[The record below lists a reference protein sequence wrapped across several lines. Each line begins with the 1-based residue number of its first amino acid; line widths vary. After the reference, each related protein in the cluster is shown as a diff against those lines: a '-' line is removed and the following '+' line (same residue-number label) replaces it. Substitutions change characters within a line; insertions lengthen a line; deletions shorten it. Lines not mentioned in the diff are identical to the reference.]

1 MTHRIVL
8 MSRPHHLP
16 PLPEI
21 WSASVM
27 TFTSY
32 LIFLLGL
39 SGSCRVTESADQ
51 QNVND
56 LLKVFADRLSKIPT
70 KDDLAALETR
80 FNAKLDGL
88 KSDLEALIKGGSR
101 KDEGNNEGENNHGR
115 KRRSMQEPDFFAS
128 DYRLGLLSAEVRKSS
143 FNETCKFVEQ
153 ILTVQTEQA
162 AILEEIRN
170 TTAKIFQRNGSI
182 LNEAELS
189 NPNVFE
195 IPDPSTGRLKTF
207 CGDDL
212 DLASSTFPKKTLI
225 CDKGWITIQRRG
237 TPTAG
242 WNERTNFERN
252 FTDYSYGFGLPLYG
266 QDFWIGLKTIHE
278 LTEAGYTQ
286 LRVDLEDWE
295 GNKAYAT
302 YETFKVGG
310 PQDKCKLTVK
320 GYNGTAG
327 DSLSRNSGKKFTTFD
342 SDNDEDK
349 ISNCASQHR
358 GGWWYWNCSESQ
370 LNSIYHT
377 SSREDKP
384 HTGIIWYQW
393 KGDEKG

>member
-1 MTHRIVL
+1 IYVQTYLFVCDEFYIVFYPPPRIDWILV
-8 MSRPHHLP
+8 
-16 PLPEI
+16 I
-21 WSASVM
+21 
-27 TFTSY
+27 
-32 LIFLLGL
+32 
-39 SGSCRVTESADQ
+39 ESADQ

-101 KDEGNNEGENNHGR
+101 KDEGNSEGENNHGR
-115 KRRSMQEPDFFAS
+115 KPRSMEVPDFVAS
-128 DYRLGLLSAEVRKSS
+128 DYRLGILTAEVRKSS
-143 FNETCKFVEQ
+143 FNETCEFVEQ
-153 ILTVQTEQA
+153 ILAVQKEQA
-162 AILEEIRN
+162 TILEEIRN
-170 TTAKIFQRNGSI
+170 TTAKIFQGMGSI
-182 LNEAELS
+182 LKETNLS

-195 IPDPSTGRLKTF
+195 IPDPRTPLLTKF
-207 CGDDL
+207 CGDEL
-212 DLASSTFPKKTLI
+212 DLASSTFPKKP
-225 CDKGWITIQRRG
+225 RRG

-310 PQDKCKLTVK
+310 PQDKYKLTVK

-327 DSLSRNSGKKFTTFD
+327 DSLSRNAGKKFTTFD
-342 SDNDEDK
+342 SDNDEHK
-349 ISNCASQHR
+349 VINCASQRR

-370 LNSIYHT
+370 LNSMYHT
-377 SSREDKP
+377 SRREEQP
-384 HTGIIWYQW
+384 YTGIIWYHW
-393 KGDEKG
+393 KGHEYSLKKVEMKIRKPPQPI